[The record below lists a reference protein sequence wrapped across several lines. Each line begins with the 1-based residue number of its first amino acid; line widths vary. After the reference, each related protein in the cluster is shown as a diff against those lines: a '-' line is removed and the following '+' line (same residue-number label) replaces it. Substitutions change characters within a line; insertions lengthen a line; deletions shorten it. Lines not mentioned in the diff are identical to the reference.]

1 MVRLAPRDFER
12 VLSAVRL
19 VGEAEDPDV
28 FSQVAIEQ
36 VAALVPSDVVTF
48 NEVDPVAG
56 RLVFVAEPV
65 LFSFPP
71 EPKTHFSALTGQH
84 PLIVYIGETGD
95 GSAKKIS
102 DFWTQE
108 EFHASDLYQL
118 AYGPMGVEYQ
128 MAVGLP
134 APRPIVVGIAAS
146 RADSDFSERDRMV
159 FNLLR
164 PHFVQAWHNAR
175 DRRHMRA
182 LLGAAVKASEP
193 GAAGLLILS
202 DPPQEVIPGT
212 LVSLYRYF
220 GRPTHTSPLPARV
233 ERWLATERR
242 RLRDEE
248 SLELHKALLGESGG
262 HHMVLRYLPAPGDDP
277 GALLLRA
284 QAQIPRRQSFESLG
298 LSAREAEIVECVIS
312 GATNASIGETLH
324 VSPATVK
331 KHLENIYG
339 KLGVR
344 GRGRLTAFVVDIVDR

>member
-1 MVRLAPRDFER
+1 MVRLARSDFER
-12 VLSAVRL
+12 VLAAVRL
-19 VGEAEDPDV
+19 VGEAQNPNE
-28 FSQVAIEQ
+28 FSQVVIEQ
-36 VAALVPSDVVTF
+36 VAGLIPSDVATF

-56 RLVFVAEPV
+56 RLVFLAEPT
-65 LFSFPP
+65 SFPFP
-71 EPKTHFSALTGQH
+71 AEPMAHLASLTGEH
-84 PLIVYIGETGD
+84 PLIRYISETGD

-108 EFHASDLYQL
+108 EFHASDIYRL

-128 MAVGLP
+128 MSVALP
-134 APRPIVVGIAAS
+134 APRPIVIGIVVC

-175 DRRHMRA
+175 DQRRIRA
-182 LLGAAVKASEP
+182 LLGAAVNASEP

-202 DPPQEVIPGT
+202 DPPQELIPGT

-233 ERWLATERR
+233 ERWLATERG
-242 RLRDEE
+242 RLDDEE
-248 SLELHKALLGESGG
+248 SLELLKPLLGESGG
-262 HHMVLRYLPAPGDDP
+262 HRMVLRYLPAPGDDP
-277 GALLLRA
+277 GALLLRE
-284 QAQIPRRQSFESLG
+284 QAHTPRRQSLESLG
-298 LSAREAEIVECVIS
+298 LSIREAEIVECVIS

-324 VSPATVK
+324 VSSATVK
-331 KHLENIYG
+331 KHLENIYA

-344 GRGRLTAFVVDIVDR
+344 GRVRLTAFVIDVVDR

>member
-1 MVRLAPRDFER
+1 MVRLARSDFEQ
-12 VLSAVRL
+12 VLAAVRS
-19 VGEAEDPDV
+19 VGEAQNPDD
-28 FSQVAIEQ
+28 FSQVVIEQ
-36 VAALVPSDVVTF
+36 VAGLIPSIVVTF

-56 RLVFVAEPV
+56 RLVFLAEPKS
-65 LFSFPP
+65 FPFPP
-71 EPKTHFSALTGQH
+71 ETMAKLAALASQH
-84 PLIVYIGETGD
+84 PLIRYIGETGD

-108 EFHASDLYQL
+108 EFHASDVYKQV
-118 AYGPMGVEYQ
+118 YGPMDVEFQ
-128 MAVGLP
+128 MSVALP
-134 APRPIVVGIAAS
+134 APRPIVVGVVVC
-146 RADSDFSERDRMV
+146 RTDSDFSERDRMV

-182 LLGAAVKASEP
+182 LLGAAVSASEP
-193 GAAGLLILS
+193 GAAGLLVMS
-202 DPPQEVIPGT
+202 DPPQELIPGT

-233 ERWLATERR
+233 ERWLANERG
-242 RLRDEE
+242 RLHDEDT
-248 SLELHKALLGESGG
+248 LELLKPLVGESGG
-262 HHMVLRYLPAPGDDP
+262 HRIVLRYLPAPGDQP
-277 GALLLRA
+277 GALLLRE
-284 QAQIPRRQSFESLG
+284 QARIPRRQSLESLG

-331 KHLENIYG
+331 KHLENIYA

-344 GRGRLTAFVVDIVDR
+344 GRGRLTAFVIDVVDR